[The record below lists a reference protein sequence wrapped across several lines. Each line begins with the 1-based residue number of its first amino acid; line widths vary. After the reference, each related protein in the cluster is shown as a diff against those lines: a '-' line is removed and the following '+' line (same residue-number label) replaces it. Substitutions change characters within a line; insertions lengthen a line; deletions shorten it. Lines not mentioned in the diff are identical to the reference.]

1 MNMEELPY
9 WGQLLVVVGVCI
21 GMGYVFYQFMYT
33 PEVETVDGL
42 ERTYNSLIEEINRY
56 KPFES
61 RKDALQ
67 QEIIQIREDLK
78 QLESVFPSEKDDV
91 EVKRFVESVANE
103 FDVEVNSYRAAA
115 VRDDENYI
123 ERIVNYSSRGR
134 VIDYLRFFDAVAKRG
149 QVIHIYD
156 LNMKN
161 STARD
166 GSNRRYPVE
175 ATFTISS
182 YVYKPV
188 PETNLEE

>member
-1 MNMEELPY
+1 MNMQELPY
-9 WGQLLVVVGVCI
+9 WGQLLVIAAVCI

-33 PEVETVDGL
+33 PEVEAVDGL
-42 ERTYNSLIEEINRY
+42 ERTLNSLREEINRY

-67 QEIIQIREDLK
+67 QEIIQIREDLN

-91 EVKRFVESVANE
+91 EVKRFVETIANE
-103 FDVEVNSYRAAA
+103 FDVEMNRYQAAA
-115 VRDDENYI
+115 VREDENYL
-123 ERIVNYSSRGR
+123 ERVVNYSSRGR
-134 VIDYLRFFDAVAKRG
+134 VIDYMKFFDALASRG

-166 GSNRRYPVE
+166 SSTARFPVE

-182 YVYKPV
+182 YVYRPV
-188 PETNLEE
+188 PQTSLEE